1 MLHHA
6 TDPVSLPP
14 EKRSVAQR
22 ISERLAPDEAGAAT
36 RQKQP
41 RLVLPNGEQL
51 ELPIEAA
58 VLLRDLFAALAAG
71 QAVSVVPLHKE
82 LTTQEAAD
90 LLNIS
95 RQGLVDLLEAGK
107 LPYHKPNKHRRIR
120 AADLLQYKQRR
131 DAEREQTLRELTQLS
146 EETGDYYGDD

>member
-6 TDPVSLPP
+6 NDPVSLPP

-22 ISERLAPDEAGAAT
+22 ISDRLSDKASGA
-36 RQKQP
+36 REGQKLP
-41 RLVLPNGEQL
+41 RLVLPNGEQV
-51 ELPIEAA
+51 ELPAEAA
-58 VLLRDLFAALAAG
+58 LLLRDLFAALADG

-107 LPYHKPNKHRRIR
+107 LPFHKPNKHRRIR
-120 AADLLQYKQRR
+120 AADLLRYKQQR
-131 DAEREQTLRELTQLS
+131 DEERAKALSDLTQLS
-146 EETGDYYGDD
+146 EEMGDYYGEG

>member
-6 TDPVSLPP
+6 NDPVSLPP

-36 RQKQP
+36 RQKLP
-41 RLVLPNGEQL
+41 RLVLPNGEEL

-58 VLLRDLFAALAAG
+58 VLLRDLFAALADG

-120 AADLLQYKQRR
+120 AADLLHYKQRR

-146 EETGDYYGDD
+146 EETGDYYGGE